1 MTIRLPICILHKDQH
16 PERQEVTVLVEALDH
31 RVFQVTM
38 ALIAEDGYL
47 TVPILLGVIPEVLV
61 YFY

>member
-16 PERQEVTVLVEALDH
+16 QERQEVTVLVEVLDH

-38 ALIAEDGYL
+38 VLIVEDGYL
-47 TVPILLGVIPEVLV
+47 TVQILLGVIQEVLV